1 MSYFSVVVASSFAL
15 VMSLVVPYASLI
27 NLENPA
33 YGLSD
38 FNIDA
43 VGDWTCSS
51 NAKSTENNIKDKSP
65 ELVLGP
71 GDYSMQ
77 PTGTCWFNI
86 IKPTDDITKINFGN
100 HTLNRH
106 LC

>member
-15 VMSLVVPYASLI
+15 IMSLVYASLI

-33 YGLSD
+33 YGLSE

-51 NAKSTENNIKDKSP
+51 NAKSTENNIKDTSP
-65 ELVLGP
+65 ELVLGL
-71 GDYSMQ
+71 GDYSMCNPQ
-77 PTGTCWFNI
+77 ERVGSILSNPLTVLQ
-86 IKPTDDITKINFGN
+86 K
-100 HTLNRH
+100 
-106 LC
+106 